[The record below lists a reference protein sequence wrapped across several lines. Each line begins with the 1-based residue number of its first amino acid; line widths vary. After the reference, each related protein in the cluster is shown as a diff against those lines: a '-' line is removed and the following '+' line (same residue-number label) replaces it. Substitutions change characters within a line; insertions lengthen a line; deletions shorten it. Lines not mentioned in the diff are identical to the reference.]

1 MQDHDMSVTSML
13 VGLAISL
20 GLLLVAFGWMC
31 LSEKLAERPR
41 WPKQA
46 ERRHARRGKH
56 RDRA

>member
-1 MQDHDMSVTSML
+1 MSVTPML
-13 VGLAISL
+13 VGLAISM
-20 GLLLVAFGWMC
+20 GLLLLAYGWMC

-46 ERRHARRGKH
+46 NHRQARRGKH